1 METHFEGSRGSEHM
15 SSPHQRQYDEQNPD
29 NANVIDTDHNN
40 NPESNDDLASQVIDH
55 PEDVDSP
62 VNADISGTE
71 KNGGSLTLDESGST
85 NPNDVDDKPSFERTN
100 Q

>member
-29 NANVIDTDHNN
+29 NANVSDTDHNN
-40 NPESNDDLASQVIDH
+40 NPPTDKDLASKMIDH

-62 VNADISGTE
+62 VNADIAETE
-71 KNGGSLTLDESGST
+71 KHGGSLTNDESSKT
-85 NPNDVDDKPSFERTN
+85 NPNDVDDKPSFQKN
-100 Q
+100 N